1 MDPNQDELEST
12 NEFDEEVDDE
22 EEDDQIDDED
32 GEEEDESESE
42 SDSED
47 GSDDDEDVDK
57 EKEDE
62 DEDEEPLKSPSG
74 PLCYIC
80 LNEFNDQDVGSPDS
94 CDGNHYFCLECI
106 EEWSKVSHH
115 FIQLFIY

>member
-22 EEDDQIDDED
+22 EEDDQVYDEE
-32 GEEEDESESE
+32 GEGEDESESE
-42 SDSED
+42 SDTED
-47 GSDDDEDVDK
+47 GSDDDEDVDDK
-57 EKEDE
+57 EKE

-80 LNEFNDQDVGSPDS
+80 LNEFNGQDVGSPDS

-115 FIQLFIY
+115 FIRFFIH

>member
-22 EEDDQIDDED
+22 EGDDQIDDED

-57 EKEDE
+57 EKE